1 MKLFSRLDPN
11 GNGLLSL
18 AELDKGVI
26 ELFPNFNN
34 KPAIMRAYKAADK
47 SGDGFVTR
55 REFGYFLRFLQYYN
69 NLWSLFEAI
78 DTTGDRRITEQ
89 EFVDNAG
96 LLNLGDADPATVFAE
111 IDENKGGFVLFDEL
125 CHWMAVNKSDWGD
138 DEHID
143 ANQAAAARNSAA
155 STAASENHKPAE
167 PAAPIPAEAMK
178 FEVPPKEEA
187 IKLFDAW
194 DPNGNGLLSLA
205 ELDKGI
211 LEMKPEFNNKPAI
224 MRAYKASDRNG
235 DGFVKRSEFYF
246 FLKFIQYYHHLW
258 EIFTSMDTSDD
269 RRITLEEFSK
279 AYPAIDPQADPAA
292 VFAEIDT
299 NGGGYILFDE
309 FCAWKAKQD

>member
-1 MKLFSRLDPN
+1 MTKKPPKKQEEVVVPDAVMNIQIPPKEEGMKLFSRLDPN

-125 CHWMAVNKSDWGD
+125 CHWMAVNQSDWGD

-143 ANQAAAARNSAA
+143 KNPPPEQSSKAIEAPA
-155 STAASENHKPAE
+155 STSTSSTTKVSFQVRYTLLEASTELTTICQRRRKHRNNMRRLSSRMRSCTFKSHRRK
-167 PAAPIPAEAMK
+167 
-178 FEVPPKEEA
+178 KE
-187 IKLFDAW
+187 
-194 DPNGNGLLSLA
+194 
-205 ELDKGI
+205 
-211 LEMKPEFNNKPAI
+211 
-224 MRAYKASDRNG
+224 
-235 DGFVKRSEFYF
+235 
-246 FLKFIQYYHHLW
+246 
-258 EIFTSMDTSDD
+258 
-269 RRITLEEFSK
+269 
-279 AYPAIDPQADPAA
+279 
-292 VFAEIDT
+292 
-299 NGGGYILFDE
+299 
-309 FCAWKAKQD
+309 